1 MNRCAPR
8 LLVLLS
14 ALLSLSVAAAAA
26 QTEAPRVEPARARSG
41 AAKSSISV
49 VPQQLFGSLPVSTHS
64 AEARQLLEKSLDQ
77 YENVMLVE
85 SLASA
90 RKAATKDPKFAL
102 AYAMW
107 SFAARRDE
115 PAPLALA
122 KANALAASAPPEEK
136 LLVRWMTATQSKD
149 LLPAIQTMNDLL
161 AKFPKDKHIL
171 YLTAEWLY
179 FQQDY
184 ERSRQLF
191 EAAAQVDPN
200 FPPAQNMLGYAYIE
214 TGDPDPTKAI
224 AALQRYSEL
233 LPTQPNPHDSLGE
246 VYRFAGNDKASLEQ
260 YTAALQISPTFYT
273 SQLGLGDT
281 SAMLGDYPRAR
292 AEFAKATPIAPSAR
306 DKLHIEFQKAMV
318 YFWEGK
324 PEQGRAELAELA
336 KKATQQKDAYAQY
349 EIGLGRA
356 FLASSTE
363 EELAT
368 LNALQA
374 KFSRP
379 VAGMSANDRQTALAS
394 MLRERVRVLSRAGK
408 NEAASRAIH
417 QLEALATATRDS
429 IVGDC
434 YYSARGYSL
443 FATGAYSDAISLLQS
458 DTQNPLVAHQIVLAY
473 EKLGDSANAALA
485 KTRLQYLRAPT
496 PQWYLA
502 SNPGVNTQTP

>member
-8 LLVLLS
+8 LLVLF
-14 ALLSLSVAAAAA
+14 SLAFAAGTAAA
-26 QTEAPRVEPARARSG
+26 QTEGPRVETTRARPG
-41 AAKSSISV
+41 AAKPAVSV
-49 VPQQLFGSLPVSTHS
+49 MPQQLFGSLPVSTRS
-64 AEARQLLEKSLDQ
+64 AEARQLVEKALDD
-77 YENVMLVE
+77 YENVMLPE

-90 RKAATKDPKFAL
+90 RKAAAKDPKFAL

-107 SFAARRDE
+107 SFVARRDE

-122 KANALAASAPPEEK
+122 KANALGVSAPPEEK

-161 AKFPKDKHIL
+161 AKFPKNKHVL

-191 EAAAQVDPN
+191 EAAAQVDPG

-214 TGDPDPTKAI
+214 TGDPEPAKAI

-246 VYRFAGNDKASLEQ
+246 VNRYAGHDQASLEE
-260 YTAALQISPTFYT
+260 YTAALKISPKFYT

-281 SAMLGDYPRAR
+281 SAMMGDYERAR
-292 AEFAKATPIAPSAR
+292 AEFDKAIPMAPSSR
-306 DKLHIEFQKAMV
+306 DKLHIQFQKTLV

-324 PEQGRAELAELA
+324 PEQGRAELATLA
-336 KKATQQKDAYAQY
+336 KKAALQKDAYAQY

-356 FLASSTE
+356 FLASNSDE
-363 EELAT
+363 EIAALD
-368 LNALQA
+368 ALQA
-374 KFSRP
+374 KFSKP
-379 VAGMSANDRQTALAS
+379 VVGMSANDRQTALAS
-394 MLRERVRVLSRAGK
+394 MLRERVRVLSLAGK
-408 NEAASRAIH
+408 TEAVASAI
-417 QLEALATATRDS
+417 QRLEALATATRDS

-434 YYSARGYSL
+434 YYSAKGYSL
-443 FATGAYSDAISLLQS
+443 FAAGDYASAIGLLQS
-458 DTQNPLVAHQIVLAY
+458 DTQNPLVSHQIVVAY
-473 EKLGDSANAALA
+473 EKLGDAANATQA
-485 KTRLQYLRAPT
+485 KTRFQYLRAPT
-496 PQWYLA
+496 AQWYLA
-502 SNPGVNTQTP
+502 SSAVAASN